1 MTIAEF
7 RQELIDKRDY
17 FYQFPW
23 PATTY
28 GHWSAGRYF
37 TTFNDYHLMLTAT
50 ERSSTQDR
58 SMKYRGQH
66 ITGTQAVL
74 LLLYAAAIMPVRT
87 I

>member
-37 TTFNDYHLMLTAT
+37 TTFNDYHLTST
-50 ERSSTQDR
+50 ETEKSSTQDHSTKCR
-58 SMKYRGQH
+58 KRLG
-66 ITGTQAVL
+66 TGTQVAL
-74 LLLYAAAIMPVRT
+74 PSLYAAAMKPART
-87 I
+87 T

>member
-37 TTFNDYHLMLTAT
+37 TTFRDYHLTLTET
-50 ERSSTQDR
+50 GKSSTQDR
-58 SMKYRGQH
+58 LTRYRGRH
-66 ITGTQAVL
+66 GTGIQAVL
-74 LLLYAAAIMPVRT
+74 QSLCAAATMHARMT
-87 I
+87 

>member
-1 MTIAEF
+1 MTIEEF

-28 GHWSAGRYF
+28 GHWTAGRNF

-50 ERSSTQDR
+50 ERLSTQDR
-58 SMKYRGQH
+58 SMKYREQL
-66 ITGTQAVL
+66 GTETQVAL
-74 LLLYAAAIMPVRT
+74 PSLYAAVTMHART
-87 I
+87 T

>member
-7 RQELIDKRDY
+7 KQELIDKRSY

-28 GHWSAGRYF
+28 GHWTAGRHF
-37 TTFNDYHLMLTAT
+37 TTFNDYHLTLTVT

-66 ITGTQAVL
+66 GIGTQAAL
-74 LLLYAAAIMPVRT
+74 QLLYAAAMKPAL
-87 I
+87 

>member
-37 TTFNDYHLMLTAT
+37 TTFNDYHLTLTAT
-50 ERSSTQDR
+50 VKSYTQDR
-58 SMKYRGQH
+58 LTKYRGQLG
-66 ITGTQAVL
+66 TGTQAASL
-74 LLLYAAAIMPVRT
+74 LLCAVAIMPART
-87 I
+87 T

>member
-7 RQELIDKRDY
+7 KQELIDKRSY

-37 TTFNDYHLMLTAT
+37 TTFNDYHLTLTETAK
-50 ERSSTQDR
+50 SSTQDR

-74 LLLYAAAIMPVRT
+74 QLLCAAAIMPALE

>member
-7 RQELIDKRDY
+7 KQELIDKRSY

-37 TTFNDYHLMLTAT
+37 TT
-50 ERSSTQDR
+50 R
-58 SMKYRGQH
+58 
-66 ITGTQAVL
+66 
-74 LLLYAAAIMPVRT
+74 
-87 I
+87 